1 MKKNDKEQNQREY
14 KIIDLRSE
22 YAGFEG
28 EEHWAIVSELTAE
41 ELNQKYSEIVKEHSP
56 YVLLS
61 VAQGQVI
68 DEFKRNE
75 NKHRMRQ
82 NLWGDNYNYEDGLSE
97 CFHPEFAVPDYVEDV
112 ISMQEH
118 IADCELLITALEQLT
133 CVQQR
138 RIKKYFVENK
148 SFRVIAREENV
159 RSSKIENSINGG
171 IKKMRKFFKDNKNDN
186 W

>member
-41 ELNQKYSEIVKEHSP
+41 ELNQKYPEIVKEHSP

-97 CFHPEFAVPDYVEDV
+97 NFHPEFAIPDYMDEV
-112 ISMQEH
+112 IAMQQYTAEY
-118 IADCELLITALEQLT
+118 ELLAVAIKELT
-133 CVQQR
+133 IVQR
-138 RIKKYFVENK
+138 RRITKYFAENK
-148 SFRVIAREENV
+148 SYRVIAEEENV
-159 RSSKIENSINGG
+159 TVSKIEKSIYGG
-171 IKKMRKFFKDNKNDN
+171 LEKLKKFFKANKT

>member
-14 KIIDLRSE
+14 KIIDLCRE
-22 YAGFEG
+22 YAGYEG
-28 EEHWAIVSELTAE
+28 EEKWAIVSELTPE
-41 ELNQKYSEIVKEHSP
+41 ELNDKYPDMVKAHSP

-82 NLWGDNYNYEDGLSE
+82 NLWGDNYNYDDGLSE

-118 IADCELLITALEQLT
+118 MENGELLLTALEELT
-133 CVQQR
+133 IVQQR

-159 RSSKIENSINGG
+159 RSSKIEKSINGG
-171 IKKMRKFFKDNKNDN
+171 IKKMRKFFMDNKNEN